1 MKVQC
6 PNCGQNITLNGL
18 GRKPLNIT
26 VNNVYDALEKR
37 RNVKAAADELDCSRA
52 YIYRVLKE
60 NGRSLKDFVD
70 PVGQRKSKTK
80 HN

>member
-6 PNCGQNITLNGL
+6 PNCGHDVRVNGF

-26 VNNVYDALEKR
+26 VNNVYDALEKHHSIT
-37 RNVKAAADELDCSRA
+37 AAADELDCSRG
-52 YIYRVLKE
+52 YIYMVLKE
-60 NGRSLKDFVD
+60 NGRSLKDFVA
-70 PVGQRKSKTK
+70 PAGQRKSKRK